1 MSIALA
7 ALMSPQVDPELDLVA
22 AGIRLPR
29 YVKEAL
35 RLAAVIGR
43 GQEQRIVA
51 EALKAYLPGEL
62 LDEAYRA
69 AAGGGKQ

>member
-1 MSIALA
+1 MNIPLS
-7 ALMSPQVDPELDLVA
+7 ALMRPRVDPELDLVA

-35 RLAAVIGR
+35 RLASVIDGSP
-43 GQEQRIVA
+43 EQRIVA
-51 EALKAYLPGEL
+51 EALKGYLPSGL

-69 AAGGGKQ
+69 AGGGDRS